1 MPRMLKFETMLLTV
15 GELNQQLAVLPGVTY
30 VDLFDYLTDAQGQ
43 LNANYTTDGLYL
55 NPQAYQVIAEP
66 IIKEI
71 LE

>member
-1 MPRMLKFETMLLTV
+1 M
-15 GELNQQLAVLPGVTY
+15 TY
-30 VDLFDYLTDAQGQ
+30 IDLFDYLTDAQGQ
-43 LNANYTTDGLYL
+43 LNANYTTDGLHL

>member
-1 MPRMLKFETMLLTV
+1 M
-15 GELNQQLAVLPGVTY
+15 TY

>member
-1 MPRMLKFETMLLTV
+1 MNLI
-15 GELNQQLAVLPGVTY
+15 NNIAVLPGVTY

-71 LE
+71 LEWR